1 MASKRQRGESWEF
14 TVKRSGL
21 LEKPLTLTFR
31 DEQEGD
37 EYCRK
42 LEALLDR
49 GLVPDEYRPNN
60 RVLTVADLIGRYT
73 RDTHPSKKDL
83 TVLPTLVPIVG
94 KDPWGKVDADWVD
107 QLVSRLKREERL
119 APSTI
124 RAKIGALARC
134 ADWGMRKKLIILPDH
149 PFRTLPDGYAS
160 YTADDAA
167 LAGGA
172 KLDEERDRRLEHGEE
187 DAIRMVLSIGIL
199 ERKQRPYVIP
209 HKDSLILLFGLA
221 LESAMRL
228 SEMLTLEPYQ
238 VRLDQRTIH
247 LEKTKNGDKRAV
259 PMSSIATRLLS
270 ENTYNGNHVFPWLDQ
285 PTASKDHVKNAAN
298 HVSKVFSGVFN
309 QAGCPDLRFHDLRHE
324 AVSRFFE
331 RPTTLST
338 EEIQKISGHKT
349 HKMLMRYLKLRS
361 SSLVSKLW

>member
-1 MASKRQRGESWEF
+1 MASKRRRGESWEF

-21 LEKPLTLTFR
+21 LDKPLTLTFR

-42 LEALLDR
+42 LESLLDR
-49 GLVPDEYRPNN
+49 GIVPEEYRPDS
-60 RVLTVADLIGRYT
+60 RILTVADLIDRYC
-73 RDTHPSKKDL
+73 RDSHPSKKDL
-83 TVLPTLVPIVG
+83 TVLPTLIPIVG
-94 KDPWGKVDADWVD
+94 KESWGKVDANWVD
-107 QLVSRLKREERL
+107 QFVSKLKREESL

-124 RAKIGALARC
+124 RAKVGALARC

-172 KLDEERDRRLEHGEE
+172 RRDEERDRRLEPGEE
-187 DAIRMVLSIGIL
+187 GAIRHVLSLGTL
-199 ERKQRPYVIP
+199 ERKQRPYVLP
-209 HKDSLILLFGLA
+209 HKDSLIMLFGLA

-228 SEMLTLEPYQ
+228 SEMLTLESYQ

-259 PMSSIATRLLS
+259 PMSSVAVRLLS
-270 ENTYNGNHVFPWLDQ
+270 ENPYSGDHIFPWLDQ
-285 PTASKDHVKNAAN
+285 PTRSKSPVKNAAN
-298 HVSKVFSGVFN
+298 HVSKVFSGVFA
-309 QAGCPDLRFHDLRHE
+309 QAGCPDLTFHDLRHE
-324 AVSRFFE
+324 STSRLFE
-331 RPTTLST
+331 RTDWST
-338 EEIQKISGHKT
+338 EEIMKTTGHKT
-349 HKMLMRYLKLRS
+349 HKMMMRYLKLRAS
-361 SSLVSKLW
+361 DLAARMW